1 MADPDRVC
9 TRCGARYDGGVIFC
23 PNDGTPLG
31 AKKLPV
37 GDDPHLGIAIGA
49 DLRIEQLI
57 GIGAMGRVYRAR
69 RVGGAADVA
78 VKILHRDLMASDVLV
93 ARFEREARIASRLV
107 HPNVVQM
114 VATGR
119 LAEAGPELGGEA
131 YLVMEHLDGI
141 SLRSALAA
149 AGGALSLPRAL
160 HVVLQC
166 CDAVGDAH
174 AQGIV
179 HRDIKPENVMLVKRG
194 DDPDFVKVLDFGV
207 ARIERADAS
216 IATQAGAI
224 FGTAR
229 YVSPEGAQGKVA
241 TAESDVYS
249 LAVLLFESLSG
260 TTPFEAE
267 SPVAILIKHTS
278 EPAPDVRSVPR
289 AAYVPDAIA
298 RVIADNLRKD
308 PRERARNARE
318 LAQQLRRA
326 ISECGLSLL
335 SSGNGRALP
344 LPSIERTR
352 ALPVG
357 ADAPA
362 PAASRAVAAPEASAE
377 AELPVAPSKRWLL
390 AVVVLGAMLVL
401 LAIGG
406 RFL

>member
-1 MADPDRVC
+1 
-9 TRCGARYDGGVIFC
+9 
-23 PNDGTPLG
+23 
-31 AKKLPV
+31 
-37 GDDPHLGIAIGA
+37 
-49 DLRIEQLI
+49 
-57 GIGAMGRVYRAR
+57 
-69 RVGGAADVA
+69 
-78 VKILHRDLMASDVLV
+78 
-93 ARFEREARIASRLV
+93 
-107 HPNVVQM
+107 
-114 VATGR
+114 
-119 LAEAGPELGGEA
+119 
-131 YLVMEHLDGI
+131 
-141 SLRSALAA
+141 
-149 AGGALSLPRAL
+149 
-160 HVVLQC
+160 VLQL

-179 HRDIKPENVMLVKRG
+179 HRDIKPENVMLVKPRRR
-194 DDPDFVKVLDFGV
+194 PDYVKVLDFGI
-207 ARIERADAS
+207 ARIDWRTVGRHAG
-216 IATQAGAI
+216 GAI

-229 YVSPEGAQGKVA
+229 YISPEGAQGKVA

-308 PRERARNARE
+308 PRARARNAFE

-335 SSGNGRALP
+335 SSGDGRALP

-362 PAASRAVAAPEASAE
+362 PAASRPAAAPEASAE
-377 AELPVAPSKRWLL
+377 TELPVAPSKRWLL
-390 AVVVLGAMLVL
+390 AAVVLGAMLVL